1 MYKSKVTDSFVMG
14 FIIAGWF
21 FVITLLVTG
30 IV

>member
-14 FIIAGWF
+14 FIIAGWL
-21 FVITLLVTG
+21 FVVTLLVAG